1 MVTVGDSYQSLINGV
16 EAEDIINLPF
26 LRLFFLY
33 SLLDKAYLYA
43 GGFWRQKRR
52 DDKVEIGLVDWG
64 DTTLSGRQRLMEKA
78 KKEEFLFLFFL

>member
-1 MVTVGDSYQSLINGV
+1 VVTVGDSYQSLINGV

-52 DDKVEIGLVDWG
+52 DDKVEIGLVD
-64 DTTLSGRQRLMEKA
+64 
-78 KKEEFLFLFFL
+78 